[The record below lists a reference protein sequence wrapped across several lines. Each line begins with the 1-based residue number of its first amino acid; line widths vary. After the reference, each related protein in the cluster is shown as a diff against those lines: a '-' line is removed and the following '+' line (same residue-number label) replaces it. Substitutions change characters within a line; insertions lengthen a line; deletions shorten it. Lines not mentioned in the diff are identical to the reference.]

1 MESSR
6 IKIYISLF
14 IFFSYTLLYAE
25 TRDIETEE
33 VVVIF
38 EGRQIAAAEEVAEV
52 FPSVKEEL
60 TKALGFKVDFRPTIL
75 LDKGGEV
82 IKKTAGNDTFVAYAV
97 PERSLIVLDT
107 SRVYAKPFSLKS
119 TLKHELCHLLL
130 HCNIEEIPQ
139 WFDEGI
145 CQWASEGIAELMTE
159 GKENAL
165 QKATV
170 SGKLIRIKD
179 LHRFPLDNLTLAY
192 EESKSI
198 IEYIQK
204 EFGSQGIIRV
214 LGSLEGG
221 YSLDESFQRG
231 ISITP
236 SRLEERWNVYLKRK
250 YTWFSYMSRNIYLI
264 LFLIGALATLIG
276 FMRFLKRKKEYVD
289 EDE

>member
-1 MESSR
+1 MESNP
-6 IKIYISLF
+6 IKIFIFLF
-14 IFFSYTLLYAE
+14 IFFSFTLLCAE

-33 VVVIF
+33 VIVIF
-38 EGRQIAAAEEVAEV
+38 EGLQIAAAEEVAEV

-60 TKALGFKVDFRPTIL
+60 TEALGLKVDFRPTVL
-75 LDKGGEV
+75 LDRGGEV
-82 IKKTAGNDTFVAYAV
+82 IRKTAGNAIFVAYAV

-119 TLKHELCHLLL
+119 TLKHELCHLIL
-130 HCNIEEIPQ
+130 HRNIEKIPQ
-139 WFDEGI
+139 WFDEGV
-145 CQWASEGIAELMTE
+145 CQWASEGIAELMAE
-159 GKENAL
+159 ESEHAL

-170 SGKLIRIKD
+170 SGKLISIKD
-179 LHRFPLDNLTLAY
+179 LHRFPPDNLTLAY

-204 EFGSQGIIRV
+204 EFGRQGIIRV
-214 LGSLEGG
+214 LGSLKGG

-236 SRLEERWNVYLKRK
+236 SRLEVQWYGYLKRK
-250 YTWFSYMSRNIYLI
+250 YTWFSYISRNIYGI
-264 LFLIGALATLIG
+264 LFLIGALATLIS

-289 EDE
+289 EDK